1 MRVWKFYSCL
11 REKLRHGNVA
21 EGRLLIIFFLTFIFS
36 IGLVGTRK
44 MTYFA
49 LEPVGGFLHE
59 GERGNSQNV

>member
-1 MRVWKFYSCL
+1 M
-11 REKLRHGNVA
+11 A